1 MLSRRLSTRT
11 QPPVTKVGAHEHLT
25 GTCIQE
31 YSASFV
37 QRTRVQNSCWMIVFI
52 WLMLSW
58 YFSCKQLPFYL
69 ALCSKRSPSVQD
81 LAYRPV
87 ELMFGLLCP
96 GSVSGCVLKWRRE
109 TQQPTHRAKH
119 RRTLR
124 FGVQKLTF
132 KAWLNTLNQSKT
144 QVEIVLA
151 TTLGFSNIN
160 FQTIWT
166 IRQVHRWRPCLVH
179 ATVGGPPQLIPVGWH
194 GVTLTGCIGTIIPLW
209 EYPEYLFWPMAK
221 HE

>member
-1 MLSRRLSTRT
+1 MLSRKLSTRT
-11 QPPVTKVGAHEHLT
+11 QPPVTKVGTHEHLT
-25 GTCIQE
+25 GTCIQK

-52 WLMLSW
+52 WLMFSW

-87 ELMFGLLCP
+87 ELMFGLLCT

-132 KAWLNTLNQSKT
+132 KAWPNTLNQSKT

-151 TTLGFSNIN
+151 ATLGFVSPTST
-160 FQTIWT
+160 FK
-166 IRQVHRWRPCLVH
+166 PL
-179 ATVGGPPQLIPVGWH
+179 GPFGRSTDGDPVWSMPPLGAPGSWFPLGDMGWH
-194 GVTLTGCIGTIIPLW
+194 SLVALGQLFHCEYHGIPILAN
-209 EYPEYLFWPMAK
+209 E